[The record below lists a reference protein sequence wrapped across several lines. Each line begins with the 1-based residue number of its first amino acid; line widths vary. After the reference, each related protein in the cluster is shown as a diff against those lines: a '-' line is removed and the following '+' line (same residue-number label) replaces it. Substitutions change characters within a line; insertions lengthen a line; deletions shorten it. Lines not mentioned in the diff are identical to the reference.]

1 VSSVPSTNPLSYN
14 QYIQQVA
21 ALAVYQT
28 AEFAGVY
35 AFVDAPPQL
44 IVPMM
49 LNYAELRIQR
59 DLDLLSTQSSNT
71 YALTAGQQTFS
82 VPVNDFLSVQ
92 TAEIGQ
98 MQGGTFY
105 QLNALTPV
113 SKEYIQNCFGGIGKP
128 GQPRVFAMYGDNWQD
143 GQDTYMNLLFGP
155 APATPFTLR
164 ITGTSREPSLFTYS
178 ATGVADTS
186 YTYVSTYLP
195 DMLIVA
201 SMIYITMFQRNFNAA
216 TSDQPDMGLSYE
228 KQYQALRLGAIAEE
242 NRRKFQASGWSPYS
256 TPTAATPT
264 R

>member
-1 VSSVPSTNPLSYN
+1 MTAPSTNPLSYN

-28 AEFAGVY
+28 AETNGVY
-35 AFVDAPPQL
+35 AFVDAPAQL
-44 IVPMM
+44 IVPQM

-59 DLDLLSTQSSNT
+59 DIDLLSTQSSNT
-71 YALTAGQQTFS
+71 YTLTAGQQTFS

-92 TAEIGQ
+92 TCEIGQ
-98 MQGGTFY
+98 LNGGVFY

-113 SKEYIQNCFGGIGKP
+113 SKEYVQNVFGGVGSP
-128 GQPRVFAMYGDNWQD
+128 GTPRVFAMYGDNWQD

-155 APATPFTLR
+155 APSQPFTLR
-164 ITGTSREPSLFTYS
+164 ITGTSREPSLYTYAS
-178 ATGVADTS
+178 NGIADTS
-186 YTYVSTYLP
+186 YTYISTYLP
-195 DMLIVA
+195 DLLVMA
-201 SMIYITMFQRNFNAA
+201 SMIYITMFQRNFSA
-216 TSDQPDMGLSYE
+216 TSDSPEMGMTYE